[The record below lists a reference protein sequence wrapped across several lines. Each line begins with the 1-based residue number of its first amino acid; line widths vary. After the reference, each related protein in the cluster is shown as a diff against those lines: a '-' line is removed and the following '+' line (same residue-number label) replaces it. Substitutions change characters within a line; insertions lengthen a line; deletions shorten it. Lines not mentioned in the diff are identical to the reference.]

1 MPMKVASVMSDNIIF
16 FFFFFFTQHNAQLR
30 FVSLPVLDHQT
41 TAENLLNKEGTR
53 TAPGAPWTM

>member
-1 MPMKVASVMSDNIIF
+1 MKVASVMSDNIIF

-41 TAENLLNKEGTR
+41 TAENLLIIKGTG
-53 TAPGAPWTM
+53 TAPCE